1 MNLHRGR
8 SEHLALL
15 LKYIHTNVLLQYRKT
30 IVRKAAQFITQPLFL
45 FFTKAFSPLTLCLR
59 AVCSNDLVNVF
70 KVVARSR
77 NSFHLD
83 VLEAVFIKLH
93 SPVLCQQKEFVK
105 VLYLV

>member
-1 MNLHRGR
+1 MKFGGIKKERK
-8 SEHLALL
+8 HL
-15 LKYIHTNVLLQYRKT
+15 KSSHD
-30 IVRKAAQFITQPLFL
+30 
-45 FFTKAFSPLTLCLR
+45 CLR

-77 NSFHLD
+77 NHYHLD

-105 VLYLV
+105 SFVFSVNCYCLGSLFLVSF

>member
-1 MNLHRGR
+1 MKSSHD
-8 SEHLALL
+8 
-15 LKYIHTNVLLQYRKT
+15 
-30 IVRKAAQFITQPLFL
+30 
-45 FFTKAFSPLTLCLR
+45 CLR

-77 NSFHLD
+77 NHYHLD
-83 VLEAVFIKLH
+83 VLEAVFIKLN